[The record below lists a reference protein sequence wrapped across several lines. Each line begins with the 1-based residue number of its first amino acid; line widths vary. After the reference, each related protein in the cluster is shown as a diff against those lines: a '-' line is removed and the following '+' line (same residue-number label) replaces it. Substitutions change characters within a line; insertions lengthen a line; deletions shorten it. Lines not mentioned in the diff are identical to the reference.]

1 MLAYGYCRY
10 SSDLQNEKS
19 IEQQKM
25 ELEEYA
31 KKNNIKIV
39 KYYIDEAQS
48 GRYDTRINFQD
59 MITDACKLKEVQAI
73 LVWKT
78 DRFARKAMDNLYYRA
93 KLEKNGVKLVSIT
106 QPFDSETAEGKLM
119 TTLLAGMDEYF
130 SQNLAS
136 NVKRALKNNA
146 QNLQFN
152 GGIAPLGYDIVDK
165 HYVINEKEAKIVREI
180 FQLYIEGTSYINIA
194 IQLNMK
200 GYKTKKN
207 KPFAKTSVMSILE
220 NEKYT
225 GKYIFNKGTKS
236 VHRGI
241 REDAIIY
248 ENALPVIIDKD
259 IFEKVMRRRKNKPHA
274 ENTAK
279 NIYVLSGLLKCSCGG
294 CYTGYKSVKTKNG
307 NTFSYGYYRC
317 NNRNKLGNCKM
328 PPLKQEIL
336 ENKIIDILTKE
347 LLNKDTIQKLIN
359 EVNRQYKVL
368 QNEST
373 EDVVEIELKLK
384 EIQNQMNNIVDV
396 IAKGLANDTLL
407 IKLDQLEKEKK
418 ILEEECSFKNKVSN
432 LDINPDDI
440 IKVLQKDIDGLK
452 DNNKTELKKIIQ
464 KWIKKIEVTNDFLD
478 VYFYSEEFI
487 PHQMVARTHYC
498 FCYRI
503 NNTFRSGKI

>member
-31 KKNNIKIV
+31 RKNNIKIT

-48 GRYDTRINFQD
+48 GRYDTRISFQD
-59 MITDACKLKEVQAI
+59 MIADACKLKEVQAI

-93 KLEKNGVKLVSIT
+93 KLEKNGVRLISIT

-152 GGIAPLGYDIVDK
+152 GGIPPLGYDIVDK
-165 HYVINEKEAKIVREI
+165 HYVINERESKIVKEI
-180 FQLYIEGTSYINIA
+180 FQLYIDGHSYIDIA
-194 IQLNMK
+194 LKLNMK
-200 GYKTKKN
+200 GFKTKKN

-241 REDAIIY
+241 REDAIVY
-248 ENALPVIIDKD
+248 ENAIPVIIEKE
-259 IFEKVMRRRKNKPHA
+259 IFEKAMKRRKTKAHA

-279 NIYVLSGLLKCSCGG
+279 NVYLLSGLIKCSCGG
-294 CYTGYKSVKTKNG
+294 CYTGYKSTKVKNG
-307 NTFSYGYYRC
+307 NTFTYGYYKC
-317 NNRNKLGNCKM
+317 NNRNKLNNCTM
-328 PPLKQEIL
+328 PFLKQELL
-336 ENKIIDILTKE
+336 EQKIIDILTQE
-347 LLNKDTIQKLIN
+347 LLDTEKVNKLVN
-359 EVNRQYKVL
+359 EVVKQYKVL
-368 QNEST
+368 QNESVD
-373 EDVVEIELKLK
+373 DVVDIEERLK
-384 EIQNQMNNIVDV
+384 EIKKQMNNIVDV

-407 IKLDQLEKEKK
+407 KKLDELEKEKTK
-418 ILEEECSFKNKVSN
+418 LEEERTFKSN
-432 LDINPDDI
+432 INTFNINSDEIVKILKKD
-440 IKVLQKDIDGLK
+440 VDSLQDK
-452 DNNKTELKKIIQ
+452 NKTEIKNLVQ

-478 VYFYSEEFI
+478 VHFYSEDFF
-487 PHQMVARTHYC
+487 PHQMVARTHYLL
-498 FCYRI
+498 CYRI
-503 NNTFRSGKI
+503 SNVFSNKK